1 MISRF
6 FATTG
11 TLTPALLFSDSR
23 AGLPGSLLPELP
35 DIPSP
40 TTPCAPAFRLCF
52 LLRAGLASDSL
63 RQLSAVLRISLI
75 MCSLI
80 SRIRPNRV
88 RRARLS
94 SASSLR
100 AVRSLS
106 VALHEAS
113 LARSYFPLLAG
124 SSAKEGLAP
133 SRSSMLPGA
142 HMPLLWSLAA
152 RGGIVSMDGSA
163 VTRVYFVLL
172 DRNNSPFPLPLI
184 KICKKCHFHG

>member
-1 MISRF
+1 MTKGPTASRLR
-6 FATTG
+6 
-11 TLTPALLFSDSR
+11 LTHI
-23 AGLPGSLLPELP
+23 

-142 HMPLLWSLAA
+142 HMPLLRSFPGPQPLRVRSASPGMTTSESSRALAQFTRCRRGPPAVFFGEAPSRFSL
-152 RGGIVSMDGSA
+152 
-163 VTRVYFVLL
+163 FVE
-172 DRNNSPFPLPLI
+172 NFVENFVGPN
-184 KICKKCHFHG
+184 

>member
-142 HMPLLWSLAA
+142 HMPLLNGACVPWGAGTINMPLLRSCKADRSSLG
-152 RGGIVSMDGSA
+152 RGTCETCRLRSQTPSH
-163 VTRVYFVLL
+163 R
-172 DRNNSPFPLPLI
+172 
-184 KICKKCHFHG
+184 

>member
-142 HMPLLWSLAA
+142 HMPLLRSCAKRA
-152 RGGIVSMDGSA
+152 TGHSTKIVEEPCFFVA
-163 VTRVYFVLL
+163 FVTFCSSSEICPSV
-172 DRNNSPFPLPLI
+172 
-184 KICKKCHFHG
+184 KIN